1 MYLHWWISQSQ
12 RSGTVD
18 TVVNNE
24 EQDNKLSALAV
35 EGSGPNFTEK
45 RLTESMETRLE
56 GIF

>member
-1 MYLHWWISQSQ
+1 M
-12 RSGTVD
+12 D